1 MNKVFSVLLGIVFS
15 LALQSCSP
23 QKLPPGE
30 FQRQWMM
37 VAYKDYSKAF
47 LTESKA
53 QIDLSP
59 VKSIRYGAF
68 MGCNRMFLS
77 ADFFKNG
84 TVKFS
89 DAGSTMMYCEGRM
102 DLESDFAK
110 DLPTMTKYKI
120 EGHNL
125 TLSNEKGIEMKFIAA
140 DWD

>member
-1 MNKVFSVLLGIVFS
+1 
-15 LALQSCSP
+15 
-23 QKLPPGE
+23 
-30 FQRQWMM
+30 M

-59 VKSIRYGAF
+59 VKSTRYGAF

-89 DAGSTMMYCEGRM
+89 DPGSTMMYCEGRM

>member
-1 MNKVFSVLLGIVFS
+1 MKKVFLVLFGITFVMAF
-15 LALQSCSP
+15 QSCAP
-23 QKLPPGE
+23 QKLPAGE

-59 VKSIRYGAF
+59 VKSTNYGAN
-68 MGCNRMFLS
+68 MGCNKMFFG
-77 ADFFKNG
+77 ADFYKNG

-89 DAGSTMMYCEGRM
+89 DVGSTMMYCEGRM
-102 DLESDFAK
+102 QLESDFAK

-125 TLSNEKGIEMKFIAA
+125 TLSNEKGVEMKFIAA